1 MNAQFTVSFEK
12 ISDESLAS
20 YLIGFQKNDVKDIAI
35 QFLKLQY
42 KKIDKIKFC
51 DNKKST
57 VAEFVNQDRFS
68 LIVDGR
74 EVILS
79 HTNLDVVISFLLDA
93 CDNAFSFEEMEIIF
107 NIISTMNLP
116 EHKEG
121 IQFARFHYLLEK
133 YAMLKLESKKH
144 CINNKFKY
152 FKAMIENDRKKKNEY
167 EISTRS

>member
-57 VAEFVNQDRFS
+57 VAEFVNPLTWKHGSISKNLRYG
-68 LIVDGR
+68 LILKEKDQKSKSKG
-74 EVILS
+74 
-79 HTNLDVVISFLLDA
+79 LDFFICAAGHIFG
-93 CDNAFSFEEMEIIF
+93 EICQP
-107 NIISTMNLP
+107 NRL
-116 EHKEG
+116 
-121 IQFARFHYLLEK
+121 Q
-133 YAMLKLESKKH
+133 
-144 CINNKFKY
+144 
-152 FKAMIENDRKKKNEY
+152 
-167 EISTRS
+167 

>member
-51 DNKKST
+51 DTKKST

-68 LIVDGR
+68 LIVDGK
-74 EVILS
+74 EVTLN

-93 CDNAFSFEEMEIIF
+93 SEEYMDYDHIDFEFS
-107 NIISTMNLP
+107 
-116 EHKEG
+116 KEK
-121 IQFARFHYLLEK
+121 IDVCFMR
-133 YAMLKLESKKH
+133 
-144 CINNKFKY
+144 I
-152 FKAMIENDRKKKNEY
+152 
-167 EISTRS
+167 

>member
-1 MNAQFTVSFEK
+1 MNSQFTVSFEK

-51 DNKKST
+51 DNNKST

-68 LIVDGR
+68 LIVDGQ
-74 EVILS
+74 EVTLS

-93 CDNAFSFEEMEIIF
+93 SEEYMDYDHIDFEFS
-107 NIISTMNLP
+107 
-116 EHKEG
+116 KEK
-121 IQFARFHYLLEK
+121 IDVCFMR
-133 YAMLKLESKKH
+133 
-144 CINNKFKY
+144 I
-152 FKAMIENDRKKKNEY
+152 
-167 EISTRS
+167 